1 MQSLWAVIVSTNDRA
16 FQRRER
22 TRVGF
27 PSRSSD
33 ALGARYRRHFQSC
46 FQTWTSCCT
55 AFGGGIRGSKHP
67 HSMSAKTYNL
77 ERNAYLERRT
87 NMVNGSAK
95 LVVLIVLG
103 LLPHRSL
110 AFAQTPTFE
119 VASVKIHKGGVGTTR
134 EIEPGK
140 IRFLNITLGEFIMM
154 AYGVKRYQIAGPDWA
169 VNNASS
175 DRYDIVAKSAGS
187 GTPGQVRQMIG
198 PLLSERF
205 QLQFHREMREL
216 PVFALTV
223 AKGGPKF
230 KEGDGGESSAYP
242 DGKGGI
248 SFKNYSM
255 EALATL
261 LSNMPAV
268 GRAVVDRTGLGGK
281 YTFAANLSDA
291 TPGAIDIKKSIG
303 ADEDP
308 VSSPILSNLQLQ
320 LGLKLD
326 AVKVPL
332 EMIVIDHA
340 EKTPTED

>member
-1 MQSLWAVIVSTNDRA
+1 MAN
-16 FQRRER
+16 
-22 TRVGF
+22 
-27 PSRSSD
+27 RSG
-33 ALGARYRRHFQSC
+33 ALLG
-46 FQTWTSCCT
+46 
-55 AFGGGIRGSKHP
+55 
-67 HSMSAKTYNL
+67 
-77 ERNAYLERRT
+77 
-87 NMVNGSAK
+87 
-95 LVVLIVLG
+95 LVALG
-103 LLPHRSL
+103 LLPHRWS
-110 AFAQTPTFE
+110 AFAQTPTFD
-119 VASVKIHKGGVGTTR
+119 VASVKIHKGGGGTTR
-134 EIEPGK
+134 EIEPGSM
-140 IRFLNITLGEFIMM
+140 RYLNITLGEFIMM
-154 AYGVKRYQIAGPDWA
+154 AYGVKRYQITGPDWA

-175 DRYDIVAKSAGS
+175 DRYDIVAKAAGS
-187 GTPGQVRQMIG
+187 DPPAQMRQMIG

-205 QLQFHREMREL
+205 KLQFHRETREL

-248 SFKNYSM
+248 SFKNYPM
-255 EALATL
+255 DALATL

-268 GRAVVDRTGLGGK
+268 GRAVVDRTGLSGK

-291 TPGAIDIKKSIG
+291 APGTSIGDIKKSIG
-303 ADEDP
+303 ADVDP

-326 AVKVPL
+326 AVKVPM